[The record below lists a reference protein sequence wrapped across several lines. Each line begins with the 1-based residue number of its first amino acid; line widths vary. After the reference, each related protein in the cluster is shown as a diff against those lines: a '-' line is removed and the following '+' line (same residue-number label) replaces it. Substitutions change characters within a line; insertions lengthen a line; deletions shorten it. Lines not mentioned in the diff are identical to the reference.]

1 MRQDNYPA
9 GVDDDVIARH
19 MEAPGVPEGATCGEC
34 RFCALLD
41 GCEGCARV
49 CVKDVLDNAGT
60 PDKATAFAVS
70 DGDEPG
76 DFFCEQWE
84 AA

>member
-1 MRQDNYPA
+1 MYQANYPA

-19 MEAPGVPEGATCGEC
+19 MDEPPYPEGATCEGC
-34 RFCALLD
+34 RLCAFLD
-41 GCEGCARV
+41 GCEGRTRV
-49 CVKDVLDNAGT
+49 CVRDVLDNAGT

>member
-1 MRQDNYPA
+1 MYQANYPA

-19 MEAPGVPEGATCGEC
+19 MDEPPYPEGATC
-34 RFCALLD
+34 
-41 GCEGCARV
+41 EGCTRV
-49 CVKDVLDNAGT
+49 CVRDVLDNAGT